1 MKAIALALPPG
12 PAPAWVDAIVRAL
25 RDSPTAEPVGVLEAP
40 PPGTGKPSPRQRLY
54 AALDRRLFDL
64 GPDDAL
70 ARGEGLADSLPRL
83 DGTGGRPTVDVVLD
97 LTLLDREPDRGPL
110 PHEAWTIRAGAADGT
125 ASLAEAF
132 AAPLDCYSVS
142 LRVRAAGAAEDRLA
156 GVSVGRL
163 DEISP
168 RRNLSRA
175 CWRAAALVERHL
187 STLAP
192 CG

>member
-1 MKAIALALPPG
+1 VKSVALRLLAE
-12 PAPAWVDAIVRAL
+12 PAPAWVDEVARAL
-25 RDSPTAEPVGVLEAP
+25 QASQAVELLGAFEVP
-40 PPGTGKPSPRQRLY
+40 PPRERRAAPRQRLY

-70 ARGEGLADSLPRL
+70 APGEGLADSLPH
-83 DGTGGRPTVDVVLD
+83 PSSPAAEPVVLD
-97 LTLLDREPDRGPL
+97 LTLLDQEPPREPL
-110 PHEAWTIRAGAADGT
+110 PHETWTIRVGAADGT
-125 ASLAEAF
+125 ANLAEAF

-142 LRVRAAGAAEDRLA
+142 LRVRAPGEIEDRLA
-156 GVSVGRL
+156 AVSVGRL
-163 DEISP
+163 DEVSL

-187 STLAP
+187 STLTR